1 MELLLKCDKK
11 GHGVQKSSF
20 VFYLSANDNINMT
33 EDASKSSKSI
43 PNNRCSCLLLFLQ
56 LRANAHIF

>member
-20 VFYLSANDNINMT
+20 MFHLSANDKIYMT
-33 EDASKSSKSI
+33 EDASKSSKTI
-43 PNNRCSCLLLFLQ
+43 PNYKGSCLLLFLQ
-56 LRANAHIF
+56 LRANGHIV